1 MKFLPTTKDELK
13 KLDWDQPD
21 IILISGDS
29 YIDSPFIG
37 IAVIGR
43 YLVRHGFKVAIIAQP
58 DISSERDIMR
68 LGEPKLFWGVSG
80 GSVDSMVANYTAS
93 KKKRKS
99 DDFTPGGINNR
110 RPDRAVIVYSNLIRK
125 YFKHTRPIV
134 LGGIEASLRR
144 VAHYDYW
151 SDKIRKSILFD
162 AKADALVYGMGEKT
176 TLQLAEA
183 FRQDKDWRK
192 TDGVCFIS
200 SDPPD
205 GYIKLPSFDDVT
217 RSKSKFTAMFHAFYK
232 NNDSI
237 TARGLCQKTDTRY
250 LIQNPPGSYLSQQE
264 LDDVYETDFANEQHP
279 YYRKFGDVKALETI
293 RFSLATHRGCYG
305 ECNFCAIAVHQGQT
319 VRWRSEQSIVN
330 EAKQFNSH
338 AKFKGIISDAGGP
351 TANMYG
357 FECSKKLS
365 KGCCEDKRCLFPTL
379 CPSMK
384 PDHSQQMSL
393 LKKLA
398 AVEGVKKVFVASGIR
413 YDLIIEDKRF
423 GRKYLNQLV
432 NRHTSGQLKV
442 APEHTD
448 DSVLKLMGKP
458 GAVALSKFN
467 AMFSD
472 AVSRSA
478 EDRFLT
484 YYLIAAHPGCTD
496 EEMKRLKSYTAR
508 HLRINP
514 EQVQIFTPLPSTYS
528 ALMYYTQQDP
538 FTGKRIFVETDIK
551 GKVRQKDIL
560 TGKPAP
566 RKSARGKPAPRRPA
580 SGKPAPSKPTR
591 GKPAPRRPA
600 SGKPAPRKPARSKPK
615 ARRSRR

>member
-1 MKFLPTTKDELK
+1 MRFLPTTKDELTR
-13 KLDWDQPD
+13 LGWDQLD

-43 YLVRHGFKVAIIAQP
+43 YLVKSGFRVAIIAQP
-58 DISSERDIMR
+58 ELSSERDIMR

-93 KKKRKS
+93 KKKRKT

-125 YFKHTRPIV
+125 YFKNTRPIV

-144 VAHYDYW
+144 VSHYDYW

-176 TLQLAEA
+176 ILQLADA
-183 FRQDKDWRK
+183 FKQKKDWRK
-192 TDGVCFIS
+192 ISGVCFIS
-200 SDPPD
+200 NEPPV
-205 GYIKLPSFDDVT
+205 GYLELPSFDEVQ
-217 RSKSKFTAMFHAFYK
+217 RSKLKFTEMFHTFYK
-232 NNDSI
+232 NNDPL
-237 TARGLCQKTDTRY
+237 TAKGLYQKSDTRY
-250 LIQNPPGSYLSQQE
+250 LIQNPPGSYLTQE
-264 LDDVYETDFANEQHP
+264 EMNKVYETDFAIEQHP
-279 YYRKFGDVKALETI
+279 YYQNFGNVKAMDTI

-330 EAKQFNSH
+330 EAKRFSSH
-338 AKFKGIISDAGGP
+338 ADFRGIISDAGGP

-357 FECSKKLS
+357 FECHKKLS
-365 KGCCEDKRCLFPTL
+365 EGCCEDKRCVYPTL
-379 CPSMK
+379 CPLMK

-393 LKKLA
+393 LRKLA
-398 AVEGVKKVFVASGIR
+398 AIEGVKKVFIASGIR
-413 YDLIIEDKRF
+413 YDLIIEDKPF

-432 NRHTSGQLKV
+432 NKHTSGQLKV
-442 APEHTD
+442 APEHTED
-448 DSVLKLMGKP
+448 RVLRLMGKP
-458 GAVALSKFN
+458 GTAALSQFN

-472 AVSRSA
+472 AVSRS
-478 EDRFLT
+478 ERDQFLT

-496 EEMKRLKSYTAR
+496 NEMEQLKSYTSR

-528 ALMYYTQQDP
+528 ALMYYTGQDP
-538 FTGKRIFVETDIK
+538 FTGKRIFVEKDINRK
-551 GKVRQKDIL
+551 KKQKDIL
-560 TGKPAP
+560 T
-566 RKSARGKPAPRRPA
+566 RKSAQNK
-580 SGKPAPSKPTR
+580 S
-591 GKPAPRRPA
+591 
-600 SGKPAPRKPARSKPK
+600 K
-615 ARRSRR
+615 ARRPRR

>member
-1 MKFLPTTKDELK
+1 MRFLPTTKDELK
-13 KLDWDQPD
+13 RLGWDQLD

-37 IAVIGR
+37 VAVIGR
-43 YLVRHGFKVAIIAQP
+43 YLVKNGFRVAIIAQP
-58 DISSERDIMR
+58 ELSSERDIMR
-68 LGEPKLFWGVSG
+68 LGEPRLFWGVSG

-125 YFKHTRPIV
+125 YFKNTRPIV

-176 TLQLAEA
+176 ILQLADA
-183 FRQDKDWRK
+183 FKQNKDWRK
-192 TDGVCFIS
+192 INGVCFIS
-200 SDPPD
+200 NEPPV
-205 GYIKLPSFDDVT
+205 GYLELPSIDEVQ
-217 RSKSKFTAMFHAFYK
+217 RSKSEFTEMFHTFYK
-232 NNDSI
+232 NNDPL
-237 TARGLCQKTDTRY
+237 TARGLYQKSDTRY
-250 LIQNPPGSYLSQQE
+250 LIQNPPEHYLSQE
-264 LDDVYETDFANEQHP
+264 EMDEVYETDFAIEQHP
-279 YYRKFGDVKALETI
+279 YYQKFGNVKALDTI

-319 VRWRSEQSIVN
+319 VRWRSEQSVIN
-330 EAKQFNSH
+330 EAKRFSSH
-338 AKFKGIISDAGGP
+338 ADFKGVISDAGGP

-357 FECSKKLS
+357 FECDKKLS
-365 KGCCEDKRCLFPTL
+365 EGCCEDKRCLYPTL
-379 CPSMK
+379 CPLMK

-393 LKKLA
+393 LRKLA
-398 AVEGVKKVFVASGIR
+398 AIEGVKKVFIASGIR
-413 YDLIIEDKRF
+413 YDLLLKTNILVA
-423 GRKYLNQLV
+423 KYLNQLV
-432 NRHTSGQLKV
+432 NKHTSGHLKV

-448 DSVLKLMGKP
+448 DSVLRLMGKP
-458 GAVALSKFN
+458 GTAALSQFN
-467 AMFSD
+467 AMFSGAISQSEKD
-472 AVSRSA
+472 Q
-478 EDRFLT
+478 FLT

-496 EEMKRLKSYTAR
+496 GEMKQLKSYTSQ

-528 ALMYYTQQDP
+528 ALMYYTGQDP
-538 FTGKRIFVETDIK
+538 FTGKQIFVEKDINRK
-551 GKVRQKDIL
+551 KKQKDIL
-560 TGKPAP
+560 T
-566 RKSARGKPAPRRPA
+566 RKSAQN
-580 SGKPAPSKPTR
+580 
-591 GKPAPRRPA
+591 
-600 SGKPAPRKPARSKPK
+600 RSK

>member
-1 MKFLPTTKDELK
+1 VTYIGLIMRFLPTTKDELK
-13 KLDWDQPD
+13 RLGWDQLD

-37 IAVIGR
+37 VAVIGR
-43 YLVRHGFKVAIIAQP
+43 YLVKNGFRVAIIAQP
-58 DISSERDIMR
+58 ELSSERDIMR
-68 LGEPKLFWGVSG
+68 LGEPRLFWGVSG

-125 YFKHTRPIV
+125 YFKNTRPIV

-176 TLQLAEA
+176 ILQLADA
-183 FRQDKDWRK
+183 FKQNKDWRK
-192 TDGVCFIS
+192 INGVCFIS
-200 SDPPD
+200 NEPPV
-205 GYIKLPSFDDVT
+205 GYLELPSIDEVQ
-217 RSKSKFTAMFHAFYK
+217 RSKSKFTEMFHTFYK
-232 NNDSI
+232 NNDPL
-237 TARGLCQKTDTRY
+237 TARGLYQKSDTRY
-250 LIQNPPGSYLSQQE
+250 LIQNPPEHYLSQE
-264 LDDVYETDFANEQHP
+264 EMDEVYETDFAIEQHP
-279 YYRKFGDVKALETI
+279 YYQKFGNVKALDTI

-319 VRWRSEQSIVN
+319 VRWRSEQSVIN
-330 EAKQFNSH
+330 EAKRFSSH
-338 AKFKGIISDAGGP
+338 ADFKGVISDAGGP

-357 FECSKKLS
+357 FECDKKLS
-365 KGCCEDKRCLFPTL
+365 EGCCEDKRCLYPTL
-379 CPSMK
+379 CPLMK

-393 LKKLA
+393 LRKLA
-398 AVEGVKKVFVASGIR
+398 AIEGVKKVFIASGIR
-413 YDLIIEDKRF
+413 YDLIIEDKHF

-432 NRHTSGQLKV
+432 NKHTSGHLKV

-448 DSVLKLMGKP
+448 DSVLRLMGKP
-458 GAVALSKFN
+458 GTAALSQFN
-467 AMFSD
+467 AMFSGAISQSEKD
-472 AVSRSA
+472 Q
-478 EDRFLT
+478 FLT

-496 EEMKRLKSYTAR
+496 DEMKQLKSYTSR

-528 ALMYYTQQDP
+528 ALMYYTGQDP
-538 FTGKRIFVETDIK
+538 FTGKQIFVEKDINRK
-551 GKVRQKDIL
+551 KKQKDIL
-560 TGKPAP
+560 T
-566 RKSARGKPAPRRPA
+566 RKSAQN
-580 SGKPAPSKPTR
+580 
-591 GKPAPRRPA
+591 
-600 SGKPAPRKPARSKPK
+600 RSK

>member
-1 MKFLPTTKDELK
+1 MKFLPTTKDELRR
-13 KLDWDQPD
+13 LGWDQLD

-43 YLVRHGFKVAIIAQP
+43 YLVKNGFRVAIIAQP
-58 DISSERDIMR
+58 ELSSERDIMR

-93 KKKRKS
+93 KKRRKS

-125 YFKHTRPIV
+125 YFKNTRPIV

-176 TLQLAEA
+176 ILQLADA
-183 FRQDKDWRK
+183 FKQNKDWRK
-192 TDGVCFIS
+192 TNGVCFIS
-200 SDPPD
+200 NEPPV
-205 GYIKLPSFDDVT
+205 GYLELPSIDEVQ
-217 RSKSKFTAMFHAFYK
+217 RSKSKFTEMFHTFYE
-232 NNDSI
+232 NNDPL
-237 TARGLCQKTDTRY
+237 TARGLYQKSDTRY
-250 LIQNPPGSYLSQQE
+250 LIQNPPASYLSQE
-264 LDDVYETDFANEQHP
+264 EMDEVYETDFALEQHP
-279 YYRKFGDVKALETI
+279 YYQKSGNVKALDTI

-319 VRWRSEQSIVN
+319 VRWRSEQSVID
-330 EAKQFNSH
+330 EAKRFSSH
-338 AKFKGIISDAGGP
+338 SEFKGVISDAGGP

-357 FECSKKLS
+357 FECDKKLS
-365 KGCCEDKRCLFPTL
+365 EGCCEDKRCLYPTL
-379 CPSMK
+379 CSLMK

-393 LKKLA
+393 LRKLA
-398 AVEGVKKVFVASGIR
+398 AIEGVRRVFIASGIR
-413 YDLIIEDKRF
+413 YDLIIEDKQF

-432 NRHTSGQLKV
+432 NKHTSGHLKV

-448 DSVLKLMGKP
+448 DSVLRLMGKP
-458 GAVALSKFN
+458 GTATLSQFN

-472 AVSRSA
+472 AVSRS
-478 EDRFLT
+478 EKDQFLT

-496 EEMKRLKSYTAR
+496 DEMKQLKSYTSR

-528 ALMYYTQQDP
+528 ALMYYTGQDP
-538 FTGKRIFVETDIK
+538 FTGKRIFVEKDINRK
-551 GKVRQKDIL
+551 KKQKDIL
-560 TGKPAP
+560 T
-566 RKSARGKPAPRRPA
+566 RKSAQN
-580 SGKPAPSKPTR
+580 
-591 GKPAPRRPA
+591 
-600 SGKPAPRKPARSKPK
+600 RSK